1 MARSSNKPQETQMD
15 IVAGNIA
22 GLMQR
27 KHITP
32 DEICQVLGYAQVR
45 TLTTRLED
53 TSLFTGADLNHLCIF
68 FGVTLEQ
75 LAHDGM
81 GEKESVILKK

>member
-1 MARSSNKPQETQMD
+1 MARSPYKPKETQMD

-27 KHITP
+27 KRITP
-32 DEICQVLGYAQVR
+32 MEMCQILGYSQAR
-45 TLTTRLED
+45 TLYARMKNP
-53 TSLFTGADLNHLCIF
+53 SLFTGDDLNHVCIF

-81 GEKESVILKK
+81 GANP

>member
-1 MARSSNKPQETQMD
+1 MARKPNKPQETQMD

-27 KHITP
+27 RRITP
-32 DEICQVLGYAQVR
+32 VEMCQVLGYAQVR
-45 TLTTRLED
+45 TLQSRLED
-53 TSLFTGADLNHLCIF
+53 TSLFTGADLNHVCMF
-68 FGVTLEQ
+68 FGVTLER

-81 GEKESVILKK
+81 GANP

>member
-1 MARSSNKPQETQMD
+1 MARNPNKPKEMPMD

-32 DEICQVLGYAQVR
+32 MEMCQVLGYAQVR
-45 TLTTRLED
+45 TLTARLEN

-81 GEKESVILKK
+81 VVGT

>member
-1 MARSSNKPQETQMD
+1 MARKPNKPQETQMD

-27 KHITP
+27 KRITP
-32 DEICQVLGYAQVR
+32 EEMCQILGYSQVR
-45 TLTTRLED
+45 TLYARLED
-53 TSLFTGADLNHLCIF
+53 TSTFTGADLNHVCMF

-81 GEKESVILKK
+81 GVNP